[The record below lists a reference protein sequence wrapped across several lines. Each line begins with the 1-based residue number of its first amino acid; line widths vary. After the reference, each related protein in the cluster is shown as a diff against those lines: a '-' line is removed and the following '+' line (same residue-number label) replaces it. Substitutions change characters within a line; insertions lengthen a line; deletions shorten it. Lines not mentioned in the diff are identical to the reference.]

1 MKKKWEE
8 PRIEVQKFIPNEYV
22 AACYKIK
29 CTTPKNNST
38 YHYLYEDTNSNGMYD
53 ADDRLVYSN
62 EWGGFHGCNKWHK
75 GIIQDDAPIANG
87 FVVNKGWG
95 GQVTDSQPVFW
106 WEENLG
112 KDTVD
117 YHVMTPGSE
126 NYETNP
132 NAS

>member
-1 MKKKWEE
+1 M
-8 PRIEVQKFIPNEYV
+8 